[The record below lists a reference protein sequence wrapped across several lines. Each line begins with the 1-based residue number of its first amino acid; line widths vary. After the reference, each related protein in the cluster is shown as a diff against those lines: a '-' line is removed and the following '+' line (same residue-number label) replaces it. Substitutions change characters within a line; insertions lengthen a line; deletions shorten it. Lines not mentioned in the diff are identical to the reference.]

1 MRNEEFFLRDH
12 LNFTNSVLFGT
23 RNKCIHNHKHV
34 QNEFFTF
41 CESHETE
48 VSDPAGS
55 FQPKPTAR
63 ALLTMQEKGQVGP
76 GPGLEAGMEGGALE
90 TLRSVVYSV

>member
-23 RNKCIHNHKHV
+23 RNKYIHNHKHV
-34 QNEFFTF
+34 QNKFFTF

-76 GPGLEAGMEGGALE
+76 GPGGRDGGGSTGDPQECSL
-90 TLRSVVYSV
+90 